1 MSNGYSGFKGCVA
14 LTEINSL
21 NTTPPV
27 IKENT
32 FDEVTYENAIL
43 NIPIGCKTI
52 YWLHPYWENFYNI
65 VEKEFP
71 TTGISEAVSKDIDYG
86 YRIGNQGITFTKE
99 IENVKIY
106 TIQGILLYSGNFL
119 IGQTLNL
126 TPNATY
132 IIMIGE
138 QATKIAF

>member
-1 MSNGYSGFKGCVA
+1 MA

-43 NIPIGCKTI
+43 NIPFGCKTI

-71 TTGISEAVSKDIDYG
+71 TTGIIQTITENTDYG
-86 YRIGNQGITFTKE
+86 YNIDNDGITFTKDGE
-99 IENVKIY
+99 SVKIY
-106 TIQGILLYSGNFL
+106 TIQGTLFYSGKSS
-119 IGQTLNL
+119 IGQTVEL
-126 TPNATY
+126 TPNAIY
-132 IIMIGE
+132 IIKVGE
-138 QATKIAF
+138 HATKVAF